1 MSEEAIIQDD
11 LTAKE
16 SRFGALKTAIL
27 VVLGLLII
35 GIVSSTILYFT
46 NSGVKTNIDALAK
59 RVGLFQPKSESELQ
73 VDTRIKELSS
83 YYLSLDIP
91 RAADKLYALKQEDK
105 KLYEEL
111 FSYMIGENSLK
122 ASKIRDEIKLKEA
135 KEDTLQRE
143 YEAMQTAINA
153 QRSTDSTHYASLGVR
168 GAINAIEES
177 LTYNMDFTTMA
188 KTLETM
194 QPNFVAKLLHYMNPT
209 YSTELE
215 LSLSKEFYDTVKK
228 EKEKYDEFLRKNTSM
243 SQVYNKMDAVLAAAK
258 LEEPTEFNL
267 DDLGLIFSKM
277 DYFKAAE
284 ILNKFSDDKYVSQ
297 VLESIKNYEDLE
309 STFEGSLSTVISDS
323 LRVLEEYERDTTN
336 LRKAYEEMQ
345 PADLAD
351 IVDTMTNQNPSYKEY
366 VIDDVRKFRI
376 TEQDMLVQVL
386 KQAKP
391 TVVSNLLSELK
402 NTDRTQKA
410 ALLSRELGIPNP

>member
-153 QRSTDSTHYASLGVR
+153 QRSTDSTHYTSLGVR

-194 QPNFVAKLLHYMNPT
+194 QPNFAAKLLHYMNPT

-336 LRKAYEEMQ
+336 LRKAYEKMQ

>member
-143 YEAMQTAINA
+143 YEAMQTAINV

-258 LEEPTEFNL
+258 LQESTEFNL

-336 LRKAYEEMQ
+336 LRKAYEKMQ
-345 PADLAD
+345 SADLAD

>member
-1 MSEEAIIQDD
+1 MSDEAIIQDD

-59 RVGLFQPKSESELQ
+59 RVGLFQPKAESELQ

-135 KEDTLQRE
+135 KADTLQRE
-143 YEAMQTAINA
+143 YESMQTEISA
-153 QRSTDSTHYASLGVR
+153 QRSADSTHYTSLGVR

-188 KTLETM
+188 KTLESM

-243 SQVYNKMDAVLAAAK
+243 AQVYNKMDKVLAAAK
-258 LEEPTEFNL
+258 LEESTEFNL

-277 DYFKAAE
+277 DYFKASE
-284 ILNKFSDDKYVSQ
+284 ILNKFSDDAYVSQ

-336 LRKAYEEMQ
+336 LRKAYEKMQ

-366 VIDDVRKFRI
+366 MIDDVRKFRI
-376 TEQDMLVQVL
+376 TEQDMLVEVL

>member
-1 MSEEAIIQDD
+1 M
-11 LTAKE
+11 
-16 SRFGALKTAIL
+16 
-27 VVLGLLII
+27 
-35 GIVSSTILYFT
+35 
-46 NSGVKTNIDALAK
+46 
-59 RVGLFQPKSESELQ
+59 
-73 VDTRIKELSS
+73 SS

-243 SQVYNKMDAVLAAAK
+243 AQVYNKMDAVLAAAK

-336 LRKAYEEMQ
+336 LRKAYEKMQ

>member
-59 RVGLFQPKSESELQ
+59 RVGIFQPKSESELQ

-143 YEAMQTAINA
+143 YEAMQTAINT
-153 QRSTDSTHYASLGVR
+153 QRSSDSTHYASLGVR

-258 LEEPTEFNL
+258 LE
-267 DDLGLIFSKM
+267 
-277 DYFKAAE
+277 
-284 ILNKFSDDKYVSQ
+284 
-297 VLESIKNYEDLE
+297 
-309 STFEGSLSTVISDS
+309 
-323 LRVLEEYERDTTN
+323 
-336 LRKAYEEMQ
+336 
-345 PADLAD
+345 
-351 IVDTMTNQNPSYKEY
+351 
-366 VIDDVRKFRI
+366 
-376 TEQDMLVQVL
+376 
-386 KQAKP
+386 
-391 TVVSNLLSELK
+391 
-402 NTDRTQKA
+402 
-410 ALLSRELGIPNP
+410 

>member
-1 MSEEAIIQDD
+1 M
-11 LTAKE
+11 
-16 SRFGALKTAIL
+16 
-27 VVLGLLII
+27 
-35 GIVSSTILYFT
+35 
-46 NSGVKTNIDALAK
+46 
-59 RVGLFQPKSESELQ
+59 
-73 VDTRIKELSS
+73 SS

-258 LEEPTEFNL
+258 LQEPTEFNL

-336 LRKAYEEMQ
+336 LRKAYEKMQ

>member
-1 MSEEAIIQDD
+1 MSDEAIIQDD

-27 VVLGLLII
+27 VMLGLLII
-35 GIVSSTILYFT
+35 GTVSSTILYFT

-59 RVGLFQPKSESELQ
+59 RVGLFQPKAESELQ

-111 FSYMIGENSLK
+111 FSYIIGENSLK

-258 LEEPTEFNL
+258 LQEPTEFNL

-336 LRKAYEEMQ
+336 LRKAYEKMQ

-376 TEQDMLVQVL
+376 TEQDMLVEVL

>member
-153 QRSTDSTHYASLGVR
+153 QRSTDSTHYTSLGVR

-336 LRKAYEEMQ
+336 LRKAYEKMQ